1 MEDWNY
7 CLISNCLDFVI
18 VYITERVCLPWSVPV
33 MLPCWYLFRFLSLSN
48 LCFAERVLQSL
59 SSSHSAHQC
68 CNLFISVSSKT
79 EKLLFWKKCAGV
91 KLYTPWRQMR
101 DEQDRLFFFPGAF
114 ALWSFSH
121 YTLFWVTS
129 LAETKS
135 PELTLCRSG
144 QTSILASLFKIR
156 SIDLLIKE
164 QTVFTH

>member
-121 YTLFWVTS
+121 YTSFWVTS